1 MTVWIPFTH
10 TCAAKRMLGVMRFI
24 VSPGSDVATQTLGAA
39 HMAGD
44 EPCSTL
50 LVAAADEDAEAVEAI
65 ASSSSICGVVVGAPA
80 SSA

>member
-1 MTVWIPFTH
+1 
-10 TCAAKRMLGVMRFI
+10 MLGVMRFI
-24 VSPGSDVATQTLGAA
+24 VSPGPDVATQTLGAA
-39 HMAGD
+39 HVAGD

-65 ASSSSICGVVVGAPA
+65 ASSSSICGVVVVGAPA